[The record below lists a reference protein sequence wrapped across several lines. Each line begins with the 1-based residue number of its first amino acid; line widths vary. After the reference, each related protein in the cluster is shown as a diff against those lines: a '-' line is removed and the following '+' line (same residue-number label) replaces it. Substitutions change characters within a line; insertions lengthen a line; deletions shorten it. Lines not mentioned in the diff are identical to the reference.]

1 MGRVVVFGL
10 LLLCAHAAQ
19 AEGVLKA
26 RWNDLWLTPAQQ
38 GQRAFDSG
46 DFTAA
51 VKYYQEPMQIGAA
64 YFRAGEFEMAAAA
77 FGRENSAQGAYNRGT
92 ALVMLGQYD
101 PAVAAFDRAL
111 ADQPDWAEAQQNL
124 AIALARQAAL
134 EYDNDQR
141 TEATEIG
148 ADDVVFDNQGPNK
161 ENEDETTA
169 ESSQGISDQ
178 ELRALWLKNSQTSPA
193 VFLKAKF
200 SAQLASS
207 EMDTPEQEPE
217 PEPAQRDTPEQ

>member
-1 MGRVVVFGL
+1 M
-10 LLLCAHAAQ
+10 HPAQ
-19 AEGVLKA
+19 AEGELKA

-46 DFTAA
+46 DFAA
-51 VKYYQEPMQIGAA
+51 AAKHYQKPMQIGAA

-77 FGRENSAQGAYNRGT
+77 FGRENTAQGAYNHGT
-92 ALVMLGQYD
+92 ALVMLGQYGA
-101 PAVAAFDRAL
+101 AVAAFNRAL
-111 ADQPDWAEAQQNL
+111 VDQPDWAEAEQNL
-124 AIALARQAAL
+124 AIAQARQAAL

-148 ADDVVFDNQGPNK
+148 ADDVVFDDQGSNK
-161 ENEDETTA
+161 ENEDEITLD
-169 ESSQGISDQ
+169 SNQGLSDQ

-200 SAQLASS
+200 SAQLLNASLATS
-207 EMDTPEQEPE
+207 GLNTPEQE
-217 PEPAQRDTPEQ
+217 AAGQDTRRQ